1 MTVTRASAIPTARE
15 EAHPSFAGDSRPTGI
30 LVVDDEPSV
39 CRALQAGLDTCG
51 YRPFTARSGAEA
63 VAQFQDHRDR
73 IALVLLDVQMP
84 GQNGP
89 QVLEELQRIDP
100 KVRCCFMSGC
110 LGGFS
115 PDELLRRGAVQ
126 VLSKPFGLA
135 DLAQTL
141 ADLVGPPAAD
151 PADPKT

>member
-1 MTVTRASAIPTARE
+1 MTVTRASAIPTAE
-15 EAHPSFAGDSRPTGI
+15 GETPPSFAGDSRPTGI

-39 CRALQAGLDTCG
+39 CRALQAGLDTYG
-51 YRPFTARSGAEA
+51 YRPFTARSGPEA
-63 VAQFQDHRDR
+63 LAQFQDHRDR

-100 KVRCCFMSGC
+100 KVRCCFMSGQ
-110 LGGFS
+110 LGAFS
-115 PDELLRRGAVQ
+115 PDELLRLGAVQ

-141 ADLVGPPAAD
+141 EDLVGPPEPG
-151 PADPKT
+151 PADLDT